1 METENFKELLDKEYN
16 WPAVYSFKFIV
27 PLASLE
33 EARKLFGAG
42 DFIEKPSKN
51 GNYIS
56 LNAKME
62 MKDSEAVMGVYE
74 EANKIKGL
82 IAL

>member
-1 METENFKELLDKEYN
+1 MDTTNFKELLDKEYT

-27 PLASLE
+27 PKKNVE
-33 EARKLFGAG
+33 EVLKLFPS
-42 DFIEKPSKN
+42 DETDQTPSKN

-56 LNAKME
+56 VKAKVE
-62 MKDSEAVMGVYE
+62 MPDAKAVTDIYEA
-74 EANKIKGL
+74 ANNIEGL